1 MIEPAYNNLLRFQ
14 RTGTMRLAAK
24 LILLFLI
31 GLLAI
36 VGLFSYLTIQT
47 NRRLAIDEH
56 ERYAKDLAATIQST
70 MRDRGIPSQ
79 DISQYLS
86 RSRGV
91 VQHVQ
96 VRWVELNEGGRSRP
110 TVPTEL
116 ILARREV
123 TTFGMPDRSGQPFL
137 YTYVPVFG
145 DNELPAGQIE
155 VAAPDTASARRM
167 RQSLITSLVALIGV
181 ATLSGIVIW
190 VGGVHMVGKPLNQL
204 IEKVHRVGNGDFD
217 EPIAVGGG
225 DELGRLATALNEMCQ
240 QLSAQRER
248 LQTETASRVEAI
260 EQLRHSDRLNSVG
273 RMAAGIAHEIGTPL
287 NVVIGRAQLIQRSEL
302 ATDQIRSD
310 AEVIHSEADRI
321 AGIVRGL
328 LGFTHAR
335 KSELTV
341 QPINELLASTV
352 EWLEPMARKHGA
364 RLRLEISSEPLLVN
378 IDSAQMQQVWTNLI
392 LNAMQATDDEGR
404 VEVVARALGETV
416 KISIS
421 DNGSGMA
428 LEDQSHIFEPF
439 FTTKDVGEGT
449 GLGLSISHGIVKEHH
464 GEIRFESTLGE
475 GSRFDIVL
483 PLAKFRERSSQT
495 DPKESP

>member
-1 MIEPAYNNLLRFQ
+1 
-14 RTGTMRLAAK
+14 MRLAAK

-31 GLLAI
+31 GLLLI

-70 MRDRGIPSQ
+70 MVERGIPSQ
-79 DISQYLS
+79 DFSRYLN
-86 RSRGV
+86 RSSGV

-96 VRWVELNEGGRSRP
+96 VRWVELNSGGQSRP
-110 TVPTEL
+110 SVPREM
-116 ILARREV
+116 ILSRREV
-123 TTFGMPDRSGQPFL
+123 TTFGMPDRSGEPYL
-137 YTYVPVFG
+137 YTYVPVPGG
-145 DNELPAGQIE
+145 DESAAGRIE
-155 VAAPDTASARRM
+155 VAAPDTGSSRRT
-167 RQSLITSLVALIGV
+167 RQSIITSLVALIGV

-190 VGGVHMVGKPLNQL
+190 VGGVNMVGKPLNQL
-204 IEKVHRVGNGDFD
+204 IDKVHRVGKGDFD
-217 EPIAVGGG
+217 DPVAVRSG

-240 QLSAQRER
+240 QLAAQRER
-248 LQTETASRVEAI
+248 LQTETASRLEAV

-287 NVVIGRAQLIQRSEL
+287 NVVIGRAQLIQRSEQ
-302 ATDQIRSD
+302 ASDQVRGD

-341 QPINELLASTV
+341 QPINQLLASTV
-352 EWLEPMARKHGA
+352 EWMQPMAKKHNA
-364 RLRLEISSEPLLVN
+364 LLSLEICDDPLTVN

-392 LNAMQATDDEGR
+392 LNAIQSTDHDGRIEVRATASGEM
-404 VEVVARALGETV
+404 VE
-416 KISIS
+416 ISIS
-421 DNGSGMA
+421 DNGSGMK
-428 LEDQSHIFEPF
+428 LEDQEHVFEPF

-449 GLGLSISHGIVKEHH
+449 GLGLSISHGIVNEHK

-475 GSRFDIVL
+475 GSCFHILL
-483 PLAKFRERSSQT
+483 PLAELPISRSE
-495 DPKESP
+495 PAKEQRHE